1 MERNIFKMAIEQ
13 KLRFPFKGLVTV
25 EDLYDLSPS
34 QLDSIYKTLNKEVKT
49 ANEDS
54 LLDTKTKADSLLDL
68 QIEIVKDVFAQKQQE
83 ANDRLLA
90 KEKREEKQRLLQLLA
105 KKEEEEMQGLSKE
118 EILRKLEEL

>member
-1 MERNIFKMAIEQ
+1 MERNIFKMAVEQ

-25 EDLYDLSPS
+25 EDLYDLLPS

-68 QIEIVKDVFAQKQQE
+68 QIEIVKDVFTQKQQE
-83 ANDRLLA
+83 VNDRLLA

-118 EILRKLEEL
+118 EILKKLEEL